1 MASQL
6 ADLSQIRP
14 RESAQK
20 TKQST
25 YLAFNLF
32 SYNNNRE
39 AHPFSI
45 LQVPTTL
52 LAKMSID
59 LKFVELTADV
69 LDFSF

>member
-32 SYNNNRE
+32 SYNNRE